1 MCHCMEGFNGP
12 RCENYVKK
20 ERIQG
25 DPNGSFSP
33 AAIVIPLLLVLI
45 VTLGGAA
52 FYVFLRKRNLFG
64 KQIGERGF
72 GGIRAFGGGG
82 SGSGGGSSVGS
93 SVVSFRQGSN
103 VEFTNP
109 ALVSTSHLFGGKAP
123 HTPLGSIF
131 QNPPDKPLFTCRFY
145 FIQSFFLLG
154 RRSDNG
160 ANVRQQWQWSLHL
173 IRLNSPEE

>member
-1 MCHCMEGFNGP
+1 MVILKLNYKTVTFLGFERERPEPRICTCQNGGVCFEKEGGDLSCSCVEGFMGP
-12 RCENYVKK
+12 KCENYVKK
-20 ERIQG
+20 ERIHG

-64 KQIGERGF
+64 KQMGERGF
-72 GGIRAFGGGG
+72 AGMRAFGGG
-82 SGSGGGSSVGS
+82 SGGAAGGVGS

-109 ALVSTSHLFGGKAP
+109 ALVS
-123 HTPLGSIF
+123 
-131 QNPPDKPLFTCRFY
+131 
-145 FIQSFFLLG
+145 
-154 RRSDNG
+154 
-160 ANVRQQWQWSLHL
+160 
-173 IRLNSPEE
+173 

>member
-1 MCHCMEGFNGP
+1 MGP
-12 RCENYVKK
+12 KCENYVKK
-20 ERIQG
+20 ERIHG

-64 KQIGERGF
+64 KQMGERGF
-72 GGIRAFGGGG
+72 AGMRAFGGG
-82 SGSGGGSSVGS
+82 SGGAAGGVGS

-109 ALVSTSHLFGGKAP
+109 ALVS
-123 HTPLGSIF
+123 
-131 QNPPDKPLFTCRFY
+131 
-145 FIQSFFLLG
+145 
-154 RRSDNG
+154 
-160 ANVRQQWQWSLHL
+160 
-173 IRLNSPEE
+173 

>member
-1 MCHCMEGFNGP
+1 MLSGCITQSCFVGTKNHNHFCPGFERERPQPRICTCQNGGVCIEKEGGTLSCSCVEGFMGP
-12 RCENYVKK
+12 HCENYVKK

-25 DPNGSFSP
+25 DASGSFSP

-64 KQIGERGF
+64 KQMSERGF

-82 SGSGGGSSVGS
+82 GAGAGGVGS

-109 ALVSTSHLFGGKAP
+109 ALVSGQPNMQK
-123 HTPLGSIF
+123 
-131 QNPPDKPLFTCRFY
+131 
-145 FIQSFFLLG
+145 
-154 RRSDNG
+154 
-160 ANVRQQWQWSLHL
+160 
-173 IRLNSPEE
+173 